1 MIIIGERINATR
13 KHVGAAVS
21 SKDEKYIIKEATE
34 QEQFGAHMIDVNAG
48 KSPEKEVEDMKWLMD
63 LVQKHTKLPICIDSA
78 NAKAIAAALALNK
91 NGRPLINSVTD
102 EQPRIEAILPLV
114 KQYDTMVVALLID
127 EKGVADTVARRM
139 EIADSLVN
147 KILKNGIKVEDIYVD
162 PCIFPLSTNGI
173 NGLDAA
179 ESITKI
185 KAKFPGIKTT
195 CGLSNISYGL
205 PLRSLINQAF
215 VVMLMTAGLD
225 SALIDPLDKKMVS
238 LVYAAKALLNKDDYC
253 MDYITAAR
261 EEKLT

>member
-1 MIIIGERINATR
+1 MIIVGERINATR

-21 SKDEKYIIKEATE
+21 ARDEKYIIKEATE
-34 QEQFGAHMIDVNAG
+34 QDRFGAHMIDVNAG

-78 NAKAIAAALALNK
+78 NAKAIEAGLALNR

-102 EQPRIEAILPLV
+102 EPARLEAILPLV
-114 KQYDTMVVALLID
+114 KKYGTMLVALLID
-127 EKGVADTVARRM
+127 ENGVADTVPRRM

-147 KILKNGIKVEDIYVD
+147 KILKSGVKVEDIFVD
-162 PCIFPLSTNGI
+162 PCIFPLSTDGNY
-173 NGLDAA
+173 GLDAA

-185 KAKFPGIKTT
+185 KTKFPGIKTT
-195 CGLSNISYGL
+195 CGLSNISFGL
-205 PLRSLINQAF
+205 PLRSLVNQAF
-215 VVMLMTAGLD
+215 IVMLMTAGLD

-238 LVYAAKALLNKDDYC
+238 LVYAAEALLNRDEYC
-253 MDYITAAR
+253 MNYITAAR